1 MKKTPGLLL
10 AAALLLLLCGCARTD
25 QIPQPQPV
33 KLNVVTSFGSEDGN
47 RRNFEAAVAAY
58 EASTG
63 NLVSDGSDVSSE
75 EWKARVL
82 TDFETGSEPDVLFF
96 FTNADAEPFIKAG
109 KVVPLDEIRAEYP
122 DYAKNMDD
130 SKLPVAS
137 DGRCYAVP
145 VMGYWESLFVNRAV
159 LDRCGVALPGADYSW
174 EQFLADCQ
182 TIRGYGLTPIA
193 CSLIEMPHYWFEFA
207 VLNRGGVDTH
217 LQLPRID
224 QNGTLADDA
233 VSEAWIAGL
242 EDLRLLY
249 GQGCFSDNTL
259 TAGDAETV
267 AMFGDGEAAFLLDGS
282 WKVGFFSENYAD
294 RLDDFAVCY
303 VPAQS
308 IRLPTETI
316 GGISTG
322 YFITRK
328 AWDDPDKRGA
338 AVAFVSQLTSDAV
351 IEQFVTT
358 ETTALLAPTAPAGGN
373 SLYRSAAQMNAAV
386 TKYVG
391 AVQDTLSGEARSS
404 LFANIPNIVTGRM
417 TAHDAVAQAI
427 RLNEGG

>member
-1 MKKTPGLLL
+1 MKKMIGLLL
-10 AAALLLLLCGCARTD
+10 AALMLLCGCARRE
-25 QIPQPQPV
+25 QAPQTEPV
-33 KLNVVTSFGSEDGN
+33 TLRVVTSFGSEDGN

-58 EASTG
+58 EASTR

-96 FTNADAEPFIKAG
+96 FTNADAEPFVRAG

-122 DYAKNMDD
+122 NYAKNMDD
-130 SKLPVAS
+130 AKLPVAS
-137 DGRCYAVP
+137 DGKCYAVP
-145 VMGYWESLFVNRAV
+145 VMGYWESLFVNKAV
-159 LDRCGVALPGADYSW
+159 LERCGIALPGTDYTW

-182 TIRGYGLTPIA
+182 TIRSNGLTPIA

-207 VLNRGGVDTH
+207 VLNRGGVDAH
-217 LQLPRID
+217 LQLPQID
-224 QNGTLADDA
+224 ENGALVNDSI
-233 VSEAWIAGL
+233 SEAWIAGL
-242 EDLRLLY
+242 EDLKLLY
-249 GQGCFSDNTL
+249 GQDFFAENTL

-303 VPAQS
+303 VPAQAG
-308 IRLPTETI
+308 RLPTETV

-328 AWDDPDKRGA
+328 AWDDPDKREA

-358 ETTALLAPTAPAGGN
+358 ETTALAAPPASADGN

-391 AVQDTLSGEARSS
+391 AVQDALSGEARSS
-404 LFANIPNIVTGRM
+404 LFSNIPNIVTGRIS
-417 TAHDAVAQAI
+417 ARDAVEQAM
-427 RLNEGG
+427 RLN

>member
-1 MKKTPGLLL
+1 MKKMMGLLL
-10 AAALLLLLCGCARTD
+10 AAALLLLCGCARSG
-25 QIPQPQPV
+25 QEPQTAPV
-33 KLNVVTSFGSEDGN
+33 TLKVVTSFGSEDGN

-63 NLVSDGSDVSSE
+63 NRVSDGSDVSSE

-96 FTNADAEPFIKAG
+96 FTNADAEPFVRAG
-109 KVVPLDEIRAEYP
+109 KVVSLDEIRAEYP
-122 DYAKNMDD
+122 DYAQNMDD
-130 SKLPVAS
+130 AKLPVAS
-137 DGRCYAVP
+137 DGKCYAVP
-145 VMGYWESLFVNRAV
+145 VMGYWESLFVNKSV
-159 LDRCGVALPGADYSW
+159 LDRCGVALPGADYTW

-182 TIRGYGLTPIA
+182 TIRGNGLTPIA

-207 VLNRGGVDTH
+207 VLNRGGVDAH
-217 LQLPRID
+217 LQLPQLD
-224 QNGTLADDA
+224 ESGALTDDS

-242 EDLRLLY
+242 EDIRLLY
-249 GQGCFSDNTL
+249 EWGFFADNTL

-308 IRLPTETI
+308 GRLPSETV

-328 AWDDPDKRGA
+328 AWDDPDKREA
-338 AVAFVSQLTSDAV
+338 AVTFVSQLTSDAV
-351 IEQFVTT
+351 IAQFVTT
-358 ETTALLAPTAPAGGN
+358 ETTALAAPVVPAGGN
-373 SLYRSAAQMNAAV
+373 SLYQSAAQMNAAV

-391 AVQDTLSGEARSS
+391 AVQDALSGEARSS
-404 LFANIPNIVTGRM
+404 LFSNIPNIVTGRI
-417 TAHDAVAQAI
+417 TARDAIEQAM
-427 RLNEGG
+427 RLN

>member
-1 MKKTPGLLL
+1 MKRMMGLLL
-10 AAALLLLLCGCARTD
+10 AAALLLLCACTRSE
-25 QIPQPQPV
+25 QEQQAKPV
-33 KLNVVTSFGSEDGN
+33 TLRVVTSFGSEDGN

-63 NLVSDGSDVSSE
+63 NLVADGSDVSSE

-96 FTNADAEPFIKAG
+96 FTNADAEPFVRAG
-109 KVVPLDEIRAEYP
+109 KVVSLDEIRAEYP
-122 DYAKNMDD
+122 DYAQNMDD
-130 SKLPVAS
+130 AKLPTAS
-137 DGRCYAVP
+137 DGKCYAVP
-145 VMGYWESLFVNRAV
+145 VMGYWEGLFVNKAV
-159 LDRCGVALPGADYSW
+159 LARCGVALPGADYTW

-182 TIRGYGLTPIA
+182 TIRGNGLTPIA

-207 VLNRGGVDTH
+207 VLNRGGVDAH
-217 LQLPRID
+217 FQLPQLD
-224 QNGTLADDA
+224 ETGALADDS

-242 EDLRLLY
+242 EDIRLLY
-249 GQGCFSDNTL
+249 ERGFFAENTL

-294 RLDDFAVCY
+294 RLDDFAVCC

-308 IRLPTETI
+308 GRQPSETV

-328 AWDDPDKRGA
+328 AWDDPEKREA
-338 AVAFVSQLTSDAV
+338 AATFVSQLTSDAV
-351 IEQFVTT
+351 IGQFVTT
-358 ETTALLAPTAPAGGN
+358 ETTALASPIVPAGGN
-373 SLYRSAAQMNAAV
+373 SLYRSAARMNAAV
-386 TKYVG
+386 TEYVG
-391 AVQDTLSGEARSS
+391 AVQDALSGEARSS
-404 LFANIPNIVTGRM
+404 LFSNIPNIVTGRI
-417 TAHDAVAQAI
+417 TARDAVEQAM
-427 RLNEGG
+427 RLN

>member
-1 MKKTPGLLL
+1 MKRTAGILL
-10 AAALLLLLCGCARTD
+10 AAALLLLCGCARSG
-25 QIPQPQPV
+25 QEPQAEPV
-33 KLNVVTSFGSEDGN
+33 TLRVVTSFGSEDGN
-47 RRNFEAAVAAY
+47 RRNFETAVAAY

-63 NLVSDGSDVSSE
+63 NRVSDGSDVSSE

-109 KVVPLDEIRAEYP
+109 KVVSLDEIRAEYP

-130 SKLPVAS
+130 AKLPRAS
-137 DGRCYAVP
+137 DGKCYAVP
-145 VMGYWESLFVNRAV
+145 VMGYWEGLFVNKAV
-159 LDRCGVALPGADYSW
+159 LTRCGVVLPGADYTW

-182 TIRGYGLTPIA
+182 TIRGNGLTPIA

-207 VLNRGGVDTH
+207 VLNRGGVDAH
-217 LQLPRID
+217 LQLPRLD
-224 QNGTLADDA
+224 GSGALADDS

-242 EDLRLLY
+242 EDLQLLY
-249 GQGCFSDNTL
+249 EQGFFAENTL

-294 RLDDFAVCY
+294 RLDDFAVCC

-308 IRLPTETI
+308 GRKPSETI

-322 YFITRK
+322 YFITHK
-328 AWDDPDKRGA
+328 AWDDPEKREA

-358 ETTALLAPTAPAGGN
+358 ETTALAAPVLPVEGN
-373 SLYRSAAQMNAAV
+373 SLYRSAARMNAGV
-386 TKYVG
+386 TSYVG
-391 AVQDTLSGEARSS
+391 AVQDALSGEARSS
-404 LFANIPNIVTGRM
+404 LFSSIPDIVTGRI
-417 TAHDAVAQAI
+417 TAHDAVEQAM
-427 RLNEGG
+427 RLN